1 MKTFSIKNI
10 IQFTLIFSLIFYLI
24 LPLGSASAAST
35 STSCA
40 VTKVGSPPGDA
51 PTLPKECTQEAV
63 EPGTGQPGQPLP
75 SSDTA
80 KIKEALCVQY
90 KVCPTE
96 STLQPP
102 SSAWTLDQLTAL
114 WNLVQKIYMSPTYKT
129 LAIGNYQ
136 LELTRA
142 QCYPGGCDG
151 TWGYYAGQVYPG
163 WGKISG
169 ARLIVITDNINL
181 AQSQLVMEWLFA
193 HEIGH
198 SASGGLPDG
207 SLGGYLGQNS
217 AYQAVQSCGS
227 IVSNYGY
234 TNWNENNS
242 EILAFY
248 MTAGEEAIGGY
259 LGPSKNL
266 ARDFTCIYNMTKQHY
281 FNGIEY

>member
-1 MKTFSIKNI
+1 MS
-10 IQFTLIFSLIFYLI
+10 SV
-24 LPLGSASAAST
+24 G
-35 STSCA
+35 CA
-40 VTKVGSPPGDA
+40 VTKVGSPQNDA
-51 PTLPKECTQEAV
+51 PSLPKDCSDGTIQ
-63 EPGTGQPGQPLP
+63 PGTGQPGQPLP
-75 SSDTA
+75 SNDTTQ
-80 KIKEALCVQY
+80 IKEELCTQY

-96 STLQPP
+96 SPLQPP
-102 SSAWTLDQLTAL
+102 NGAWTLAQLTAL

-142 QCYPGGCDG
+142 RCYPGGCDN

-207 SLGGYLGQNS
+207 SLAGSLGENS
-217 AYQAVQSCGS
+217 AYKNVQSCGS

-259 LGPSKNL
+259 LGANKNL
-266 ARDFTCIYNMTKQHY
+266 AQDYTCVYNMAKQHY